1 MVCLANVR
9 PRDGPVKGLS
19 CRRAGANLGRMR
31 NFTEIGRNP
40 LRCLWLTRMDPAS
53 PDAGDLAYSFHLLS
67 SLSRAGVRLTVLAM
81 RGTGGRARTA
91 EVNGIEWVIVP
102 WEGGGKLGQGA
113 AQRSL
118 FSSLPNVAMQYHT
131 RAFRRALRCQMA
143 RGWDAIAVDHLGMG
157 WVWPAVQAYCRR
169 NAGVVS
175 VYIAHGY
182 ESDFRLAMA
191 RNFKGNIFHKLALR
205 LDAAKAGRLE
215 REIARSATL
224 FSAITS
230 EDRDRFGNLPNSFVL
245 TPGYARV
252 AAAAR
257 TITATTPRRVVLF
270 GSALWLA
277 KQMNMI
283 EFIEAAD
290 GLFARQQ
297 IELWVVGRVP
307 DHMHGRSVSA
317 TRFLGFVEDP
327 QPIFRTARMGI
338 VPERTGGGFKLKTL
352 DYIFNRIPIAALNG
366 STAGLPLTP
375 GLHYL
380 SFPSI
385 PELVQGVAIAID
397 NFELLNNLQ
406 ETAFAECRALF
417 DWADRGQALHDA
429 MLQAHR
435 RLQNAEDC
443 DSKSS

>member
-1 MVCLANVR
+1 
-9 PRDGPVKGLS
+9 
-19 CRRAGANLGRMR
+19 
-31 NFTEIGRNP
+31 
-40 LRCLWLTRMDPAS
+40 MDPVS

-81 RGTGGRARTA
+81 RRTGERARTA

-102 WEGGGKLGQGA
+102 WEGGGKLGRGA

-118 FSSLPNVAMQYHT
+118 FSPLPNVAKQYQT
-131 RAFRRALRCQMA
+131 PSFRRALRRQMV

-157 WVWPAVQAYCRR
+157 WVWPAVQAYRRR

-182 ESDFRLAMA
+182 ESDFRRAMA
-191 RNFKGNIFHKLALR
+191 QNFHGHIFHKLALR
-205 LDAAKAGRLE
+205 LDAVKAGRLE
-215 REIARSATL
+215 RGIARSATL

-230 EDRDRFGNLPNSFVL
+230 EDRNRFGNSPNSIVL
-245 TPGYARV
+245 TPGYAGV
-252 AAAAR
+252 PADAR
-257 TITATTPRRVVLF
+257 RITATTPRRVVLF

-277 KQMNMI
+277 KQMNLI
-283 EFIEAAD
+283 EFVEAAD
-290 GLFARQQ
+290 ELFARQQ

-307 DHMHGRSVSA
+307 DRMERRRVRA

-352 DYIFNRIPIAALNG
+352 DYIFNRIPFAALSG
-366 STAGLPLTP
+366 STPGLPLKP

-380 SFPSI
+380 SFRSI
-385 PELVQGVAIAID
+385 PELAQGVAVAID
-397 NFELLNNLQ
+397 NVELLNNLQ
-406 ETAFAECRALF
+406 EAAYAECCARF
-417 DWADRGQALHDA
+417 DWADRGRALYDA
-429 MLQAHR
+429 MLQAHHR
-435 RLQNAEDC
+435 QKNPKGHDRKY
-443 DSKSS
+443 S

>member
-1 MVCLANVR
+1 
-9 PRDGPVKGLS
+9 
-19 CRRAGANLGRMR
+19 
-31 NFTEIGRNP
+31 
-40 LRCLWLTRMDPAS
+40 MDPVS

-67 SLSRAGVRLTVLAM
+67 NLSRAGVRLTVLAM
-81 RGTGGRARTA
+81 RRTGERARTA

-102 WEGGGKLGQGA
+102 WEAAGELGRGA
-113 AQRSL
+113 AHRSL
-118 FSSLPNVAMQYHT
+118 FSLLPNVAKQYHT
-131 RAFRRALRCQMA
+131 PSFRRALRRQMA

-157 WVWPAVQAYCRR
+157 WVWPSVQAYCRR

-182 ESDFRLAMA
+182 ESDFRRAMA
-191 RNFKGNIFHKLALR
+191 QNFNGHIFRKLALR
-205 LDAAKAGRLE
+205 LDAVKAGRLE
-215 REIARSATL
+215 REITRSATM

-230 EDRDRFGNLPNSFVL
+230 EDRNRFGNLPNSIVL
-245 TPGYARV
+245 PPGYAGV
-252 AAAAR
+252 PADAR
-257 TITATTPRRVVLF
+257 RIAATTPRRVVLF

-277 KQMNMI
+277 KQMNLI
-283 EFIEAAD
+283 EFVEVAD
-290 GLFARQQ
+290 QLFARQQ

-307 DHMHGRSVSA
+307 DRMQGRKVRA
-317 TRFLGFVEDP
+317 TRFLGFLEDP

-366 STAGLPLTP
+366 STAGLPLMP

-385 PELVQGVAIAID
+385 PELAQGVAVAID

-406 ETAFAECRALF
+406 ETAYAECRARF
-417 DWADRGQALHDA
+417 DWADRGRALADA
-429 MLQAHR
+429 MLEAHR
-435 RLQNAEDC
+435 RLQDPEGR
-443 DSKSS
+443 DSKCS